1 MAISHSAIIVCI
13 IVGALAGVGMGWGI
27 THRFWMARRGEDGTA
42 STEAGAAAGHFEQAQ
57 YMREVRLRHQDNLAA
72 DYGAPVRPYMMVSFP
87 ASFLRWPVLPLRKQ
101 VHQS

>member
-72 DYGAPVRPYMMVSFP
+72 DYGAPVRPYMMSHDEKGFNGGRESAVESWY
-87 ASFLRWPVLPLRKQ
+87 S
-101 VHQS
+101 